1 MPLQKLELRPGVNR
15 ESTSYANEG
24 GYFAGD
30 KIRFRSGFPEK
41 IGGWSNITA
50 SVNTFKGVS
59 RFLWNYVTSLS
70 QDLLAVLT
78 NQKVYIELGGAYND
92 ITPSAGTV
100 TLGTNPI
107 TTVSGSKLVTVSAT
121 AHGTSVGTYVTI
133 SGATAVGGIT
143 LSGSYEVVSIP
154 TTDSFNVVAATA
166 ASSSAT
172 GGGAAVVVTYDIDA
186 GPSTYTQGLGF
197 GGPPWG
203 YGTWGSNLP
212 VGLAMR
218 MWSGFNYGDDFVFAE
233 REGNI
238 YYWTRDTIS
247 WTRAVTLE
255 AKANSTVKTIT
266 TATFA
271 SGATTIV
278 VADATGINTGS
289 VIAGSGIPTGAYV
302 TTAWDGSA
310 SLTISAATTSS
321 GTVTAVTA
329 SYAGDHVPS
338 ETLVVTDSPVNDFTI
353 CFGANPYDPT
363 NFDTDFDPML
373 VRWSDQDNPFEW
385 VPEVTNQSGE
395 QKLSHG
401 SYIVGATSTR
411 QEILVWSDTAIF
423 SMQYLGPPFVW
434 GFNLLDM
441 DTSLAS
447 QNAHITVN
455 NVTYWMGTD
464 KFYQYSGRVETLP
477 CSLRQF
483 VYSDI
488 NKAQLVQIMAGSN
501 EAFNE
506 VWWFY
511 PSENSLV
518 NDRYVVYNYLERVW
532 YYGNLNRTAF
542 SEHTTRGYPLL
553 SFSVQNTYLD
563 QAINDSQ
570 TTITLLNAAA
580 YPAAGTIIIDS
591 EHITYT
597 GISGNTLT
605 GCVRGYNGTTA
616 ASHVQYSTVTFEV
629 PNQVMYHEIGVD
641 DVSTNTPRPIEA
653 YIETSDF
660 DIQDGQSFGYVWR
673 MLPDLNFIGSTASSP
688 SVTLTV
694 KPRQNSGSN
703 YTAADAPTV
712 TRTATIPVQQYTGQV
727 YTRVRGRQMAFRVDS
742 TELGVAWQMGAMRI
756 DIRPDGRR

>member
-15 ESTSYANEG
+15 EATSYANEG

-41 IGGWSNITA
+41 IGGWENITTP
-50 SVNTFKGVS
+50 VNTFKGVA
-59 RFLWNYVTSLS
+59 RFLWNYVTSFS

-78 NQKVYIELGGAYND
+78 NQKIYMELGGTYND
-92 ITPSAGTV
+92 ITPIASVV
-100 TLGTNPI
+100 TLGADPI
-107 TTVSGSKLVTVSAT
+107 STTSGSKLVTITST
-121 AHGTSVGTYVTI
+121 GHGITVGTYVSF
-133 SGATAVGGIT
+133 SGATAVGGLTI
-143 LSGSYEVVSIP
+143 SGEYEIVSVPSANSYTI
-154 TTDSFNVVAATA
+154 VAASN
-166 ASSSAT
+166 ASSTAT
-172 GGGAAVVVTYDIDA
+172 GGGAAVVATYQINA
-186 GPSTYTQGLGF
+186 GPASYTLGLGW
-197 GGPPWG
+197 GGPPWSL
-203 YGTWGSNLP
+203 GTWGSNLP
-212 VGLAMR
+212 VGVIMR
-218 MWSGFNYGDDFVFAE
+218 LWSGFNFGNDFVFAQ

-238 YYWTRDTIS
+238 YYWTRDTVTWS
-247 WTRAVTLE
+247 RAVTLE
-255 AKANSTVKTIT
+255 SKANATVKVST

-278 VADATGINTGS
+278 VDDATGINTGS
-289 VIAGSGIPTGAYV
+289 VIAGSGIPSGTYV
-302 TTAWDGSA
+302 TTAWDGSP

-321 GTVTAVTA
+321 GTITAITA

-338 ETLVVTDSPVNDFTI
+338 QTYVVTDSPVNDFTL

-385 VPEVTNQSGE
+385 VPETTNQSGE
-395 QKLSHG
+395 QRLSHG
-401 SYIVGATSTR
+401 SFIVAAAQTR
-411 QEILVWSDTAIF
+411 QEILVWTDTAIF
-423 SMQYLGPPFVW
+423 TMQYLGPPFVW

-441 DTSLAS
+441 DTSIAS
-447 QNAHITVN
+447 QNAHVTVN

-488 NKAQLVQIMAGSN
+488 NKTQLIQVMGGSN

-511 PSENSLV
+511 PSANSLV

-532 YYGNLNRTAF
+532 YYGNLNRSAY
-542 SEHTTRGYPLL
+542 SEHTSRSYPLL
-553 SFSVQNTYLD
+553 SFSVQNSYLD
-563 QAINDSQ
+563 QPLDSSS
-570 TTITLLNAAA
+570 TTVVLVNGTS
-580 YPAAGTIIIDS
+580 YPASGVITVGS
-591 EHITYT
+591 EQIAYT
-597 GISGNTLT
+597 GITGNTLT

-616 ASHVQYSTVTFEV
+616 ASHVQYSAVSFEV
-629 PNQVMYHEIGVD
+629 PNQVMFHEIGVD
-641 DVSTNTPRPIEA
+641 DGSTSTPRPIEA

-673 MLPDLNFIGSTASSP
+673 MLPDVNFIGSTASSP

-703 YTAADAPTV
+703 YTAADTPTV

-727 YTRVRGRQMAFRVDS
+727 YTRIRGRQMAFRMASSD
-742 TELGVAWQMGAMRI
+742 LGVAWQMGAMRI